1 MDIDRH
7 IDRDDDRDIDRPGWR
22 TPPFDL
28 RGLGL
33 IVVAYVVLTG
43 TLTLVGLAIVEW
55 WEPSSAGRSDGD
67 VNRWFERRRTDDW
80 THLAEIGSAFSD
92 TITMVILAVVTMPVM
107 LALYRRWHDW
117 TVIAFGLILEV
128 STFATTSL
136 LVGRDRPPVEQLDG
150 APTASFPS
158 GHIAAAVVFYGG
170 LAMIFWWNSRSP
182 LTRTVGVVVAVVAP
196 TAVVLSRLYLGMHYP
211 TDALGGVALGLACLT
226 VMRYVVQR
234 GAVRLDV
241 TTGASE
247 PTRDERVVVEAATA

>member
-1 MDIDRH
+1 MH
-7 IDRDDDRDIDRPGWR
+7 TDRPGWR

-33 IVVAYVVLTG
+33 VVAAYVVLTG
-43 TLTLVGLAIVEW
+43 ALTLIGLAIVEW
-55 WEPSSAGRSDGD
+55 WEPSRFGEADGD

-92 TITMVILAVVTMPVM
+92 TITMVILAVVTLPVM

-170 LAMIFWWNSRSP
+170 LALAFRWNSRSS
-182 LTRTVGVVVAVVAP
+182 LTRVVAVVVAVVAP
-196 TAVVLSRLYLGMHYP
+196 TAVILSRLYLGMHYP
-211 TDALGGVALGLACLT
+211 TDAIGGVVLGLACLA
-226 VMRYVVQR
+226 VLRYVVGR
-234 GAVRLDV
+234 GDVRIDL
-241 TTGASE
+241 ASE
-247 PTRDERVVVEAATA
+247 AEPVADERPVVEPAAV